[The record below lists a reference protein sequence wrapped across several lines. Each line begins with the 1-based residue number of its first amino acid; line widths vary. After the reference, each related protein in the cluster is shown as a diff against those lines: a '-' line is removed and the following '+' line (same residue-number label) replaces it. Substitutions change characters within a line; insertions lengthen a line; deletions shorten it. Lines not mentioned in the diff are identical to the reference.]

1 MVKNLNYKKIL
12 ILSTPISFLVGPLIL
27 EIILIITSITF
38 LYDEKKET
46 LKNNLNNIFF
56 KFFFGFS
63 AYLLFSFIIFQRF
76 DEGYTYSVFYFR
88 YIIYFFF
95 IILFDL

>member
-1 MVKNLNYKKIL
+1 MILTLFIFAIYTEIKKDGKNLNYKKIL

-46 LKNNLNNIFF
+46 LK
-56 KFFFGFS
+56 
-63 AYLLFSFIIFQRF
+63 II
-76 DEGYTYSVFYFR
+76 
-88 YIIYFFF
+88 
-95 IILFDL
+95 

>member
-56 KFFFGFS
+56 KFFLGLVLIYYFLSLSFKD
-63 AYLLFSFIIFQRF
+63 LMKVILILFFILDILFIFF
-76 DEGYTYSVFYFR
+76 H
-88 YIIYFFF
+88 YII
-95 IILFDL
+95 